1 LCQIFLC
8 FGAKILI
15 NLKPSF
21 MLAFSIGFLNIEWV
35 DFLDIALVAFLLYQI
50 YYLVRGSLAS
60 RVFLGYLLIYIF
72 YLVVRAIGLELL
84 TKILEYFMG
93 VGAIALIVI
102 FQQEIRRFLFFIGKS
117 TAFANSRLF
126 SRFFKQPTTAENK
139 PIIEAVR
146 ALSAE
151 FTGGLIVIKKND
163 ELDKYLQTGED
174 IDAVLSKRLLLA
186 IFNQYSP
193 LHDGGAI
200 IANGKIRAAR
210 CILPVSDSDEHNNLG
225 FRHRAALGMSEAT
238 DAAVVVVSEETGRI
252 SLATEGTVF
261 SNISASELEERLKR
275 YLFETDRK

>member
-1 LCQIFLC
+1 MFL
-8 FGAKILI
+8 FRV
-15 NLKPSF
+15 
-21 MLAFSIGFLNIEWV
+21 GFLEVEWV

-102 FQQEIRRFLFFIGKS
+102 FQQEIRRFLLFVGKS

-126 SRFFKQPTTAENK
+126 GKFFKQANSAEKINQLK

-146 ALSAE
+146 ALSDE
-151 FTGGLIVIKKND
+151 FTGGLIVIKKTD
-163 ELDKYLQTGED
+163 ELDKYIQTGEA
-174 IDAVLSKRLLLA
+174 IEGVLSKRLLLS

-193 LHDGGAI
+193 LHGGGAI
-200 IANGKIRAAR
+200 VAGGIIRAAR
-210 CILPVSDSDEHNNLG
+210 CILPVSDSDEYNNMG

-252 SLATEGTVF
+252 SLATEGNV
-261 SNISASELEERLKR
+261 SINISTSDLEQRLKR
-275 YLFETDRK
+275 YLFETDQKKRKLAT

>member
-1 LCQIFLC
+1 
-8 FGAKILI
+8 
-15 NLKPSF
+15 

-126 SRFFKQPTTAENK
+126 SRFFKQPTTAEKINQFK

-193 LHDGGAI
+193 LHDG
-200 IANGKIRAAR
+200 
-210 CILPVSDSDEHNNLG
+210 
-225 FRHRAALGMSEAT
+225 
-238 DAAVVVVSEETGRI
+238 
-252 SLATEGTVF
+252 
-261 SNISASELEERLKR
+261 
-275 YLFETDRK
+275 